1 MANGSM
7 RRILLSGGVIAG
19 TTAALALPGVASAEG
34 AGSVTPDTVKPGGSV
49 TFSTVCPD
57 GVKSADVAGT
67 VLGLAARIP
76 MEASKTPG
84 SFSVAVDIP
93 VSISAGTFNVSI
105 DCGDG
110 SSSVVKLIV
119 TPTGGVPTGGGST
132 ARGPNR
138 SLMAVGGGLLLVGAA
153 GALFLRRRTV

>member
-1 MANGSM
+1 M
-7 RRILLSGGVIAG
+7 RRILLSGGVLAG

-34 AGSVTPDTVKPGGSV
+34 AGSVTPDTVKPGESV
-49 TFSTVCPD
+49 TFSTACAD

-67 VLGLAARIP
+67 SLGLPDRIP
-76 MEASKTPG
+76 MEAGKTPG
-84 SFSVAVDIP
+84 SFSVAVAVP
-93 VSISAGTFNVSI
+93 GTTAAGTYNIGI

-110 SSSVVKLIV
+110 SSSLVKLVV

-138 SLMAVGGGLLLVGAA
+138 SLMAVGGGLLLFGAA
-153 GALFLRRRTV
+153 GALLLRRRTV